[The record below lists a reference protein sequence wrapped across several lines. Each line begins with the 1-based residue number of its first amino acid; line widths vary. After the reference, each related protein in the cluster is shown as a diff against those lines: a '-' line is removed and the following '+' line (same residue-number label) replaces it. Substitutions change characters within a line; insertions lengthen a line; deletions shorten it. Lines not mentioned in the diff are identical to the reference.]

1 METFDFD
8 IADQIYTPHDNLA
21 LAVTLHGDGR
31 TDRRILGSLTEAINA
46 RSGDGASWSRLRKI
60 FSHPGLQMVSF
71 TITEKGYALRG
82 ADGRYL
88 NTAKA
93 DMENGPEAVTGAMGV
108 VTALLYARF
117 QAGKYPLTL
126 VSMDNISR
134 NGEKLR
140 QSVLEI
146 AQIWADKGLVEQTF
160 FNYVQDETVIAFPW
174 TMIDKITPRPSPAV
188 AKALEQS
195 GIEEMDIIATSKQT
209 YIAPFVNAEEPA
221 YLVVED
227 RFPNGRPPL
236 ERAGV
241 YMTDR
246 ETVNA
251 SERMKVT
258 VCLNPIHT
266 ALCTYDCLLGYT
278 LFADGMSDPQLREL
292 ARQVGYVE
300 GLPIV
305 KDPKIFSPRA
315 FLDEVLQS
323 RFPNRYLGDTSAR
336 IAADISQMVGIR
348 FGETIKAYIARDGSA
363 EHLNAIPL
371 AIAGWIRYLLAVDD
385 QGSPFELAPTP
396 CFQSFRHGWQR

>member
-1 METFDFD
+1 M
-8 IADQIYTPHDNLA
+8 
-21 LAVTLHGDGR
+21 
-31 TDRRILGSLTEAINA
+31 
-46 RSGDGASWSRLRKI
+46 
-60 FSHPGLQMVSF
+60 
-71 TITEKGYALRG
+71 
-82 ADGRYL
+82 
-88 NTAKA
+88 KA
-93 DMENGPEAVTGAMGV
+93 DIENGSDAVTGAMGV

-117 QAGKYPLTL
+117 RAGKYPLAL
-126 VSMDNISR
+126 VSMDNVSR

-140 QSVLEI
+140 QSVLET
-146 AQIWADKGLVEQTF
+146 AQTWADHGLVERAF
-160 FNYVQDETVIAFPW
+160 CSYVQDEATVAFPW
-174 TMIDKITPRPSPAV
+174 TMIDKITPRPRPEV
-188 AKALEQS
+188 ARAPEQS
-195 GIEEMDIIATSKQT
+195 GIADIAIIVTSRQT

-266 ALCTYDCLLGYT
+266 ALCAYDCLLGYT

-300 GLPIV
+300 GLPVV

-336 IAADISQMVGIR
+336 IAVDISQMVGIR
-348 FGETIKAYIARDGSA
+348 FGETIRSYIARDGSA
-363 EHLNAIPL
+363 EHLIAIPL
-371 AIAGWIRYLLAVDD
+371 AIAGWMRYLMAVDD
-385 QGSPFELAPTP
+385 QGHPFELAPAP
-396 CFQSFRHGWQR
+396 MLPELQSQLATVKLGSPDSLTGQLRPILSNANIFGVDLYAAGIGDKIEAMVREELSGSGAVRKTLIHYLGAEDRRA